1 MTFGDK
7 LKTAARSRRVI
18 VAAIGVVVA
27 FSQELGFQIPP
38 ETIQQTL
45 LIVAALIL
53 GDSIRKID

>member
-1 MTFGDK
+1 MTFSDK

-45 LIVAALIL
+45 LIVAALIP